1 MPRQR
6 STIQIAGRPTTPLPP
21 APASGTLVVPV
32 SQIVLDPKQ
41 PRKDWN
47 HGEGRQ
53 RLDELAAS
61 ISEFGVLQPL
71 LVRAIDPLADGTPQY
86 MVIAGARRRTAAGQ
100 AGVDAVPVVVRNEE
114 LLTIRILQL
123 IENLQRQDLS
133 PLDEARAYKE
143 LMDYDQS
150 SPQAVAERLHI
161 SGQQVRDRL
170 RILADQ
176 VLADA
181 VERRQIS
188 ATAAREISKLP
199 DDKIEEFRARVA
211 SGESLLSNDVARAR
225 AELRAAGVAHPRRK
239 VDRGQGKDKT
249 SFYPMPPQ
257 TMLGLGLTAAEAQQ
271 PASHDTEP
279 RHDRRSPVSDTRQEG
294 STALPVGEEEL
305 MAQRTVLAARL
316 SDLLAARLQ
325 TAPDMLVA
333 LEEALARP
341 DAGTV
346 ILEAAT
352 GAVRRVRERLRTRD
366 DERVVTQ

>member
-53 RLDELAAS
+53 RLDELTAS

-181 VERRQIS
+181 V
-188 ATAAREISKLP
+188 ISKLP

-249 SFYPMPPQ
+249 TFYPMPPQ

-294 STALPVGEEEL
+294 STALPIGEEEL

>member
-271 PASHDTEP
+271 P
-279 RHDRRSPVSDTRQEG
+279 VSDTRQEG